1 LDSDWLAFAKGPFFR
16 LSLVIMILGLGRL
29 LFIALAG
36 MIQAYRRAGNK
47 AIDGTRIVRQTA
59 AGFIPS
65 YRPDGTRLIYSTA
78 SFLFHLGLIIVPL
91 FLHGHILLWEKGIG
105 LSWPALPIVWADGLT
120 LLVILTGTGLLVGR
134 ISFLQSRKI
143 SRPQDFLLPTSILV
157 VFATGF
163 LASHP
168 HWNPFSYKPTLLLH
182 VLSGNL
188 LIMAVPF
195 SKLSHV
201 ILWPFRHL
209 ATELA
214 WRFPPE
220 AGSRILSTL
229 NREDKI

>member
-1 LDSDWLAFAKGPFFR
+1 LECDWLTFARGPLFR
-16 LSLVIMILGLGRL
+16 LSLLIMILGLGRL

-47 AIDGTRIVRQTA
+47 AIDGARIFRQTA

-65 YRPDGTRLIYSTA
+65 YRPERSRLLYSTI
-78 SFLFHLGLIIVPL
+78 SSLFHTGLILVPL
-91 FLHGHILLWEKGIG
+91 FLHGHILLWEKGTG

-120 LLVILTGTGLLVGR
+120 LLVIATGAGLLVGR
-134 ISFLQSRKI
+134 ISFLQSRSI
-143 SRPQDFLLPTSILV
+143 SRPQDFLLPLLILM

-168 HWNPFSYKPTLLLH
+168 HWNPFSYESTLLLH
-182 VLSGNL
+182 VLTGNCL
-188 LIMAVPF
+188 LLAVPF
-195 SKLSHV
+195 SKLSHI

-220 AGSRILSTL
+220 AGARILSTL
-229 NREDKI
+229 GREDKI